1 MAVAVGID
9 LGTTNSCVAVVQAGR
24 ARVVEDR
31 AGRRIHPSV
40 ISFPPEGDFI
50 AGHVAKERLVSDA
63 AHTIF
68 SFKRLIGRDFK
79 SPEMERAIREM
90 PYSIAQGPEGIPI
103 IRARGR
109 EVSLPEVSAMML
121 RHLRDMTQESLGV
134 DVDQAVITVPA
145 NFNDVQRA
153 STKVA
158 GRIAGYNVLR
168 ILNEPTAAALAY
180 GFGNKL
186 SERIAIYDFGG
197 GTFDITIVELQGDI
211 FEVLATAGETYL
223 GGDDFDDRVAEEMRV
238 QFLKQNRCDLA
249 EDPVAMQRVRLVAEK
264 MKCQLSSLE
273 EVQATLR
280 ELAYAPGGAPID
292 FSFNLTRKKF
302 EQLVAPLV
310 DRSLKVCEDALK
322 LAGMDRTRIDNL
334 VLVGGTT
341 RMPLV
346 RAKVA
351 EYFGSKPRTEINPD
365 EVVAIGAAIHAYSLT
380 GEELPE
386 RPVVAMHPMGDRA
399 GLASQTRSS
408 KLPGRLPSSPPP
420 GPSPVPSSTTVA
432 GAPKPFPLGPLP
444 QKEPRSDVQRTIH
457 GLPMPTRAE
466 RGDATAKTAW
476 AAKPPPV
483 PQGIQTKPPAGIAP
497 EGLAVPME
505 PLPEETGVDVDL
517 DNLPDVHDSEKRR
530 LSFGDLP
537 ALKQGGQSGVDLPA
551 PKPGGVDLP
560 ALKPG
565 GVDLPALKPGGVDL
579 PTPKTGAAHQATRAG
594 QGAFPPIPNVP
605 GQPTFGAVPLPPP
618 SPPEPIET
626 VTEIEVP
633 AWPEIPSSGASPSF
647 EDASW
652 TDVLGAAAA
661 RPKTPPPPPALSW
674 PALSPDID
682 EPAAPPP
689 VPQPLPPKVPAKP
702 DLFDEVPSFSI
713 PEPSPEP
720 DPFAVMPP
728 LSVPEH
734 EPPPETHTREGLG
747 DTPGL
752 PSWGAPTAP
761 SPVLGSPAS
770 VPPISGFGSLDAIFS
785 EPPRDEV
792 AGRGHASEEPGTRES
807 FSVSMTGKPNTA
819 LLLDVTPRAL
829 GVATTGGY
837 CDQIIERNAAIP
849 VEQSRLFTTSHD
861 EQTEVAVEVFQ
872 GESRRI
878 EENTS
883 LGRVVLGGLRP
894 APRGDIKI
902 RVTFEIDTDG
912 ILGVSA
918 RNEETG
924 EAQATR
930 IVLSGGLDDTQVEEL
945 VKKYAAK
952 AP

>member
-31 AGRRIHPSV
+31 GGRRIQPSV
-40 ISFPPEGDFI
+40 ISFPPEREFL
-50 AGHVAKERLVSDA
+50 AGHAAKERLVSDA
-63 AHTIF
+63 ANTIF

-79 SPEMERAIREM
+79 SPEMERAMREV

-109 EVSLPEVSAMML
+109 EISLPEVSAMML

-134 DVDQAVITVPA
+134 DIDQAVITAPA

-158 GRIAGYNVLR
+158 GRIAGYNVMR

-180 GFGNKL
+180 GFGNRL
-186 SERIAIYDFGG
+186 EERIAIYDFGG

-238 QFLKQNRCDLA
+238 QFLKQHRYDLA

-280 ELAYAPGGAPID
+280 ELAYGAGGAPID

-322 LAGMDRTRIDNL
+322 LAGMDRARLDNL

-351 EYFGSKPRTEINPD
+351 EYFGVKPRTEINPD

-380 GEELPE
+380 GEELPD
-386 RPVVAMHPMGDRA
+386 RPMVSVHPMGDRA

-408 KLPGRLPSSPPP
+408 KMPGRLPSSPPP
-420 GPSPVPSSTTVA
+420 PVPPPVPSSTTVA
-432 GAPKPFPLGPLP
+432 GAPGPFPLGPLP
-444 QKEPRSDVQRTIH
+444 QREPSSDVQRTIH
-457 GLPMPTRAE
+457 GLPLPTRGE
-466 RGDATAKTAW
+466 RGDATAKTVAW
-476 AAKPPPV
+476 GAKPPPV
-483 PQGIQTKPPAGIAP
+483 PHPIPTKPPPGVAAAG
-497 EGLAVPME
+497 LTVPME
-505 PLPEETGVDVDL
+505 PLPEETGLDVNF
-517 DNLPDVHDSEKRR
+517 DNLPDVHSSEKDRHVVW
-530 LSFGDLP
+530 DLP
-537 ALKQGGQSGVDLPA
+537 APKPGAVDLPA
-551 PKPGGVDLP
+551 PKPGAVDLP
-560 ALKPG
+560 APKPG
-565 GVDLPALKPGGVDL
+565 AVDLPAPKP
-579 PTPKTGAAHQATRAG
+579 GAAHQPTRAG
-594 QGAFPPIPNVP
+594 VGALPPIPNVP
-605 GQPTFGAVPLPPP
+605 GQKTFGAAPPP
-618 SPPEPIET
+618 PPPMPAETMTEPEAM
-626 VTEIEVP
+626 
-633 AWPEIPSSGASPSF
+633 AWPEIQPPPQTRPRLDAPTDL

-652 TDVLGAAAA
+652 NDILGAAAA
-661 RPKTPPPPPALSW
+661 KAKTPPPPPPPMSW
-674 PALSPDID
+674 PAISPDFQ
-682 EPAAPPP
+682 EPAAMAPVPEPVSAPDPPP
-689 VPQPLPPKVPAKP
+689 LAWPGG
-702 DLFDEVPSFSI
+702 E
-713 PEPSPEP
+713 
-720 DPFAVMPP
+720 
-728 LSVPEH
+728 
-734 EPPPETHTREGLG
+734 PETTTREGLG
-747 DTPGL
+747 AAPAF
-752 PSWGAPTAP
+752 PSWGAPTAAA
-761 SPVLGSPAS
+761 PVLSPPES

-792 AGRGHASEEPGTRES
+792 AGRGKVGIEPGTRES
-807 FSVSMTGKPNTA
+807 FSVSMTGKPSTA

-849 VEQSRLFTTSHD
+849 VEQTRLFTTSHD
-861 EQTEVAVEVFQ
+861 DQTEVAVEVVQ
-872 GESRRI
+872 GESRRT

-883 LGRVVLGGLRP
+883 LGRVVLAGLRP

-930 IVLSGGLDDTQVEEL
+930 IVLSGGLDDTQVEVL

-952 AP
+952 TS